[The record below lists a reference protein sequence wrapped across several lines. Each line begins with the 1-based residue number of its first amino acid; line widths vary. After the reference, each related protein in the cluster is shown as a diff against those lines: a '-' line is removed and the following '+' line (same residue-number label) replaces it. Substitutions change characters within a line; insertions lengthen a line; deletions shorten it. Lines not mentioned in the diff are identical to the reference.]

1 MQPQISK
8 KKNHHKVIE
17 ENERGMLGCKFAQ
30 DLILTMASQLSSSEE
45 LDVGESISELIAH
58 AIAAVAQ
65 MLSMLCTVARINEI
79 AMPRQN
85 LFIVFLPSLCNSRD
99 PMVLMEESKK
109 LVELNAHRRQIER
122 NTNVNNAGEI
132 QSQELPVYRFEVHI
146 MFGHRIWGYI
156 EHSLPSLVLA
166 LETIAELTAEMSPPE
181 RQHRKRDILK
191 RLLNKMRGKSVSHD
205 INNDSN
211 DREKSPNAFK
221 RGFKKLQNKIH
232 KNKAPNL
239 HLDEKMYSNTG
250 ETGDNDGKFDEY
262 EEYLGELAL
271 LTKSPRFGEEHVKRL
286 AIQRA
291 ESLSITSS
299 LVGQWGNDGDSGN
312 DITDGVANQIQDQ
325 QPCEYEDDGSKTEY
339 NLQAATSNK
348 ILSNETNGNSSRI
361 SKEELGNVGKSL
373 LACEFFH
380 SPRRKSERGLTRFD
394 STMPIQAAHYVSSPD
409 LIHRDV

>member
-1 MQPQISK
+1 MEMP
-8 KKNHHKVIE
+8 
-17 ENERGMLGCKFAQ
+17 
-30 DLILTMASQLSSSEE
+30 
-45 LDVGESISELIAH
+45 
-58 AIAAVAQ
+58 
-65 MLSMLCTVARINEI
+65 LCAY
-79 AMPRQN
+79 
-85 LFIVFLPSLCNSRD
+85 
-99 PMVLMEESKK
+99 
-109 LVELNAHRRQIER
+109 RRQIER

-250 ETGDNDGKFDEY
+250 ETGEGTFFCFSTETIDNFSFISVLFTGDNDGKFDEY